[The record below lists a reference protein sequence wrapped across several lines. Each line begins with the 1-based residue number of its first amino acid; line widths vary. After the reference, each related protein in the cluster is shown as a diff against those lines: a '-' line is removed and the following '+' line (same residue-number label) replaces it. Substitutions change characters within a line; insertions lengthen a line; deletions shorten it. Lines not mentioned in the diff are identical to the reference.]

1 MSKPDTNRTA
11 PTPTPTAGG
20 SYRLDGSR
28 LTPVK
33 PPTKPAQPKAKR
45 ARFVNPT
52 QPPAAKPKAASTTPT
67 AGDAAP
73 AEPQNQ
79 P

>member
-1 MSKPDTNRTA
+1 MSKPETNSA
-11 PTPTPTAGG
+11 TPVPTAGG

-45 ARFVNPT
+45 ARFVT
-52 QPPAAKPKAASTTPT
+52 TTKPPEGKPKATSTTST
-67 AGDAAP
+67 VGEAAP
-73 AEPQNQ
+73 AAPQNQ
-79 P
+79 S